1 MRNSRDTGEATDE
14 LELEHD
20 LAEDAGMMGMSAM
33 PPEPALAQEIPI
45 HEWTTF
51 FEDFTDR
58 YRGKIVTLE
67 SREPDSTETE
77 AMAEGLPLVGVSVD
91 FQDNEEGTIQV
102 MVGVESNDHF
112 THTVIEPTFIW
123 RYQSASGADEAIEI
137 ESAAGP
143 TTLVRL

>member
-1 MRNSRDTGEATDE
+1 VTRKTEWEDLEA
-14 LELEHD
+14 
-20 LAEDAGMMGMSAM
+20 AKFQVNMG
-33 PPEPALAQEIPI
+33 ALL
-45 HEWTTF
+45 
-51 FEDFTDR
+51 
-58 YRGKIVTLE
+58 LE